1 MPPEPVPADP
11 GWGED
16 LAWLDRDPMTA
27 AEREAWLDRLC
38 AEDDDPF
45 DAAEEYWDPQSCA
58 PPPGQDELTAE
69 ELAGAAEAAADEML
83 ALDAASTGRRGPGQA
98 GSARV
103 FPGESVS
110 RAAGF
115 GTGMAWDV
123 MPGCPQLAVA
133 ADAAA
138 GGGGPGD
145 CFGGVADHELA
156 GLVCAW
162 DRVEAHAAAR
172 KLAAVAEVFRRNP
185 EDGFEPEPGRMPAV
199 VHEFTRDQ
207 LAYALGESRYQADWL
222 LTVAWHLATRL
233 GATLEALAGGEIT
246 RGKAELIVR
255 LTHYLSD
262 EEAKAVEAKILG
274 RAGRLTPGGLRSAL
288 ARAVME
294 VAPKTA
300 RERRQTAARFARVER
315 WAEDSG
321 NAALMGREL
330 PPDEVLACD
339 QRICWWAGQLG
350 KAGLEG
356 GMDELRA
363 RAFLDLVLGKDSR
376 PRPDGTAAPAAD
388 QDPGTAGSDSTAADQ
403 DADDRAGSDSGG
415 SAGSGAQ
422 QPPGAGPA
430 GGTAG
435 GFAGRVTLTV
445 PLGTAVGLADRPGEL
460 GGHGPVDPWL
470 ARDLVNAAAASP
482 RTTWCVTV
490 TDQHGHA
497 VGHGCA
503 RPEPKSHRK
512 RAGPGPPPG
521 GAGFTF
527 TPANRDGPPGGY
539 GTWRLR
545 TPGGGPDLIVA
556 IDSLGTDPCQH
567 RYEARG
573 HDPGVRLRH
582 LSQVRHATCTSPVCR
597 RPAAQCDFE
606 HNTPYE
612 ADGRTCLCNAG
623 PKCRH
628 DHRLKQQPG
637 WTVDQLPDGT
647 FRWTTPA
654 GRSYDTEPTRY
665 PI

>member
-1 MPPEPVPADP
+1 MPPESVPADP
-11 GWGED
+11 GRDED

-38 AEDDDPF
+38 QLDDDPC
-45 DAAEEYWDPQSCA
+45 DAPQEYWDPESAA

-83 ALDAASTGRRGPGQA
+83 GLDAASTGRRGPGQA
-98 GSARV
+98 GSAWM
-103 FPGESVS
+103 FPGESAS

-115 GTGMAWDV
+115 GVGVAWDV
-123 MPGCPQLAVA
+123 MPGCAQLAVA
-133 ADAAA
+133 ADAAVD
-138 GGGGPGD
+138 GDGPGD
-145 CFGGVADHELA
+145 CFRGVADHELA

-172 KLAAVAEVFRRNP
+172 KLIAIAEVFRRNP
-185 EDGFEPEPGRMPAV
+185 EDGFEPEPGRMPQV

-207 LAYALGESRYQADWL
+207 LAYALGESRAAADWL

-233 GATLEALAGGEIT
+233 TATLDALRDGTIT
-246 RGKAELIVR
+246 KVKAELIVR
-255 LTHYLSD
+255 LTHYLTD
-262 EEAKAVEAKILG
+262 DEAKAVEAKILG

-288 ARAVME
+288 ARAVVE

-300 RERRQTAARFARVER
+300 KERRQTAARFARVER

-339 QRICWWAGQLG
+339 QRICWWAGELRT
-350 KAGLEG
+350 AGLDG

-388 QDPGTAGSDSTAADQ
+388 DRTADHST
-403 DADDRAGSDSGG
+403 G
-415 SAGSGAQ
+415 SASVDGNSADGAQ
-422 QPPGAGPA
+422 QPPGAGPT

-445 PLGTAVGLADRPGEL
+445 PLGTAAGLADRPGEL

-470 ARDLVNAAAASP
+470 ARDLLTAAAASP
-482 RTTWCVTV
+482 KTTWCVTV

-497 VGHGCA
+497 VGHGCT

-521 GAGFTF
+521 AAGVSF
-527 TPANRDGPPGGY
+527 TPASRDGPPGGY

-545 TPGGGPDLIVA
+545 VPGDGPDLIVA
-556 IDSLGTDPCQH
+556 IDSVRTDPCQH
-567 RYEARG
+567 QYQARG

-582 LSQVRHATCTSPVCR
+582 LSQIRYATCTSPVCR

-612 ADGRTCLCNAG
+612 AGGRTCLCNGG

>member
-1 MPPEPVPADP
+1 MPSVPAPAAP

-16 LAWLDRDPMTA
+16 PAWLDRDPMTA

-38 AEDDDPF
+38 ARDDDPA
-45 DAAEEYWDPQSCA
+45 DAPEEYWDPESCA
-58 PPPGQDELTAE
+58 PPPGQDELTAA
-69 ELAGAAEAAADEML
+69 ELAGIGEAAADEL
-83 ALDAASTGRRGPGQA
+83 RALDAASTGRRGPGQA

-103 FPGESVS
+103 FPGVSNS

-123 MPGCPQLAVA
+123 MPGCAQLAVA
-133 ADAAA
+133 ADAAVDA
-138 GGGGPGD
+138 GGGPAD
-145 CFGGVADHELA
+145 SFVGVADHELV
-156 GLVCAW
+156 GVVCAW
-162 DRVEAHAAAR
+162 DRLEAHMAAR
-172 KLAAVAEVFRRNP
+172 KLIALAEVFRRNP
-185 EDGFEPEPGRMPAV
+185 QDGFEPEPGQMPAV

-207 LAYALGESRYQADWL
+207 LAFALGESRAAADWL

-233 GATLEALAGGEIT
+233 SATLDVLRDGIIT

-255 LTHYLSD
+255 LTQYLSD
-262 EEAKAVEAKILG
+262 DEARAVEAKILD
-274 RAGRLTPGGLRSAL
+274 RAGRLTPGGLRSAV

-294 VAPKTA
+294 VAPKKA
-300 RERRQTAARFARVER
+300 KERRETAAKFARVER

-339 QRICWWAGQLG
+339 QRIAWWAGELK
-350 KAGLEG
+350 KAGLAG

-376 PRPDGTAAPAAD
+376 PRASQADGTAPQAGGQA
-388 QDPGTAGSDSTAADQ
+388 AGS
-403 DADDRAGSDSGG
+403 G
-415 SAGSGAQ
+415 SAGGPAQ

-430 GGTAG
+430 GGPGG
-435 GFAGRVTLTV
+435 GFAGQVTLTV
-445 PLGTAVGLADRPGEL
+445 PLGTVSGLAERPGEL
-460 GGHGPVDPWL
+460 AGLGPVDPWL
-470 ARDLVNAAAASP
+470 ARDLAAAAARNP
-482 RTTWCVTV
+482 KTTWCVTV
-490 TDQHGHA
+490 TDEHGHA

-503 RPEPKSHRK
+503 RPEPKGHRK

-521 GAGFTF
+521 GAGFSF
-527 TPANRDGPPGGY
+527 TPASRDGPPGGY

-545 TPGGGPDLIVA
+545 VPGGGPDLIVA
-556 IDSLGTDPCQH
+556 IDTLDTRTCAH
-567 RYEARG
+567 RYQARG
-573 HDPGVRLRH
+573 HDPGAMLRH

-597 RPAAQCDFE
+597 RPAWNCDFE
-606 HNTPYE
+606 HNTPHE
-612 ADGRTCLCNAG
+612 AGGRTCLCNGG

-654 GRSYDTEPTRY
+654 GRTYETEPTRY